1 MFQASTTLED
11 PISSAVFCAV
21 DVETS
26 GLSMTSRVVEV
37 GAVKF
42 RLSGECYEFQNLVN
56 PCEPISRGAT
66 DIHGITDDMVANA
79 PRFPDVLPAL
89 LNFMRGG
96 VFVAH
101 NAPFDVKMIG
111 NELAR
116 MRFVVPT
123 HPVVCTVRLARL
135 RIQGLPNYRLAT
147 LADHLGI
154 DVTNLHNA
162 LPDAH
167 AAREVFVEGVNG
179 LPPSSTVAELPGFIG
194 HFDHIAPPSVEDF
207 EPTGDIEELEALAR
221 WRLSIEMDY
230 EPSIAR
236 GPVVVTPLY
245 LFDGGE
251 HRYMKAYCHRDGI
264 HKTYRLDRIIDFR
277 RV

>member
-42 RLSGECYEFQNLVN
+42 SLSGECYEFQNLVN

-101 NAPFDVKMIG
+101 NAPFDVRMIG